1 VEEEKDTTGLSNKQ
15 LTLNKF
21 AKSLARNG

>member
-1 VEEEKDTTGLSNKQ
+1 MRQ

-21 AKSLARNG
+21 AKVSQTVKQHLTAWI